1 METKFLKKSIC
12 MTFGFML
19 IFHLLAAK
27 DTVNLDGMDSL
38 IYSGNY
44 SIKVT
49 QIEPSSAST
58 VQANTI
64 YTLTIRND
72 SVYSDLPYFGRA
84 YTVNYNQNNGLEM
97 ETSITDYSVIKK
109 DKGMK
114 EARFVSRTI
123 NDTYKWLLR
132 FENDGTVQIQVSM
145 SNKQPIRFVGTIRS
159 PKL

>member
-1 METKFLKKSIC
+1 METKILKKSIC

-19 IFHLLAAK
+19 IFHFLAAK
-27 DTVNLDGMDSL
+27 DTVNNEGMDSL
-38 IYSGNY
+38 INSGNY
-44 SIKVT
+44 TIKVT

-64 YTLTIRND
+64 YTVMLRND
-72 SVYSDLPYFGRA
+72 SVYSDLPYIGRA
-84 YTVNYNQNNGLEM
+84 YAINYNQNNGLEM
-97 ETSITDYSVIKK
+97 ETSISGYSVKK
-109 DKGMK
+109 RNNGMK
-114 EARFVSRTI
+114 EVRFIAQTK
-123 NDTYKWLLR
+123 NDKYKWFLR